1 MYIEYL
7 YLFIFIFCLL
17 LSFSVLIIQ
26 YLLIVY
32 SLLFVKIVRNEY
44 EYQDKFLI
52 CVNVFGN
59 IGIPPSELFNE
70 AREREVWGPL
80 LGLLPPQPDPG

>member
-7 YLFIFIFCLL
+7 CLLLFIFYLL

-59 IGIPPSELFNE
+59 KPSLILIFNE
-70 AREREVWGPL
+70 GNNIEHL
-80 LGLLPPQPDPG
+80 N